1 LAEISVEEKNLNEVA
16 QIAKKGHQN
25 EKINQEQH
33 YRDSL
38 KTLQTALAIAT
49 DDYQKAIAQCEA
61 ISKQNSAPLPVPNF
75 KDFAPVAALQPPS
88 KQSIP

>member
-1 LAEISVEEKNLNEVA
+1 MEEKKLNEVA

-25 EKINQEQH
+25 EKVKQEQH

-49 DDYQKAIAQCEA
+49 DDYQKAIAQCEVT
-61 ISKQNSAPLPVPNF
+61 SKQNFAPLPVPNF
-75 KDFAPVAALQPPS
+75 KDFAPVAELPPPS